1 MTDKNRL
8 TADIAV
14 VGAGLVGA
22 LFALLYAR
30 RHPQQQVRLLE
41 AGSDMAHFD
50 ASGFDPR
57 VVALTQASVNLLDE
71 AGIWQKV
78 LAARACAYTAMDVWD
93 AEGTGD
99 IQFFADDVHQPQL
112 GFIVENSLL
121 LTHLHQAISYTP
133 NIQLQLNARVKQL
146 ILPEADSNTDAT
158 LLLASGEYIHA
169 QLIVAADGAR
179 SSLRELAGLSTR
191 EWDYG
196 HDAIVTTIRTQKPHD
211 FVARQRFM
219 RTGPL
224 AFLPLQTN
232 AQAGAQECHCS
243 IVWSAETAL
252 AEQLMQ
258 LNDADFCQSLTRASE
273 ACLGE
278 VVHAD
283 KRFAI
288 PLRQRHAVDYIRP
301 GLALIGDAA
310 HTIHPLAGQGVNLGL
325 KDVQALLTELD
336 RAHVRKL
343 PIGHNATL
351 RRYQRARKA
360 DSLATMAAME
370 GFKQLFGADHH
381 LLRWLRNEG
390 LKVVNRSGL
399 VKREI
404 IKQAMGL

>member
-1 MTDKNRL
+1 MTETNRRN
-8 TADIAV
+8 ADIAV

-22 LFALLYAR
+22 LFALLHAR
-30 RHPQQQVRLLE
+30 RHPQQQVLLLE
-41 AGSDMAHFD
+41 AGADTAHFD
-50 ASGFDPR
+50 AGGFDPR

-78 LAARACAYTAMDVWD
+78 LTARACAYTAMDVWD

-121 LTHLHQAISYTP
+121 LSHLHQAISYTP

-146 ILPEADSNTDAT
+146 LLPAADANGDAT
-158 LLLASGEYIHA
+158 LLLASGETLRV

-179 SSLRELAGLSTR
+179 SSLRELAGLATR

-219 RTGPL
+219 RSGPL
-224 AFLPLQTN
+224 AFLPLQAS
-232 AQAGAQECHCS
+232 AQAAAQEFHCS
-243 IVWSAETAL
+243 IVWSAETPL
-252 AEQLMQ
+252 AKQLMQ
-258 LNDADFCQSLTRASE
+258 LGDDEFCDSLTRASE
-273 ACLGE
+273 ACLGQ

-301 GLALIGDAA
+301 GFALIGDAA
-310 HTIHPLAGQGVNLGL
+310 HTIHPLAGQGVNLGI
-325 KDVQALLTELD
+325 KDVAALLTELD
-336 RAHVRKL
+336 RASARGL
-343 PIGHNATL
+343 ALGHGATL

-360 DSLATMAAME
+360 DNLATMAAME

-390 LKVVNRSGL
+390 LKLANRSGL
-399 VKREI
+399 VKREM